1 MKFERSLSKTEK
13 NSKMRQKYYI
23 AFLKCA
29 LEMALEN
36 FELIEFFLALNGFR
50 KNHDSFIYFRYK
62 RDGIAIIWR
71 KI

>member
-1 MKFERSLSKTEK
+1 
-13 NSKMRQKYYI
+13 MRQKYYI

-36 FELIEFFLALNGFR
+36 GLKVFLALNKFR

-62 RDGIAIIWR
+62 RDVKSMIWR
-71 KI
+71 KF

>member
-1 MKFERSLSKTEK
+1 
-13 NSKMRQKYYI
+13 MRQKYYI

-62 RDGIAIIWR
+62 RDGIGIIWR